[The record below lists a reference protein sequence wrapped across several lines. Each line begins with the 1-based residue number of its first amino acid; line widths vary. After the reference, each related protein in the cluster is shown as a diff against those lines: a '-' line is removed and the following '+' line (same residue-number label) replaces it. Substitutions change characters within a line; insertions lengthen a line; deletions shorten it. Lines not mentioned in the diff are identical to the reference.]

1 MTRPEKLTM
10 EIGFDLSELR
20 LNDQGLIPAIAV
32 DIVTKEVLMM
42 AWMNLESL
50 RRTIETGRTW
60 YFSRSR
66 SEYWAKG
73 DTSGNIQVVHRI
85 KADCDM
91 DTLLVEV
98 DQVGEGACHTGA
110 YSCFFRTI
118 ASEIPPG
125 MQE

>member
-1 MTRPEKLTM
+1 MSAPEKLFM
-10 EIGFDLSELR
+10 EIGFDLNELR
-20 LNDQGLIPAIAV
+20 LNDKGLIPAICV
-32 DIVTKEVLMM
+32 DVATKEVLMM

-66 SEYWAKG
+66 NEYWAKG
-73 DTSGNIQVVHRI
+73 DTSGNIQLVHRI

-91 DTLLVEV
+91 DTLLIEV
-98 DQVGEGACHTGA
+98 DQVGGGACHTGA

-118 ASEIPPG
+118 VDEIPPDTK
-125 MQE
+125 E

>member
-1 MTRPEKLTM
+1 MTRPEKLTL
-10 EIGFDLSELR
+10 EVGFDLNELK
-20 LNDQGLIPAIAV
+20 LNEQGLIPAIAV
-32 DIVTKEVLMM
+32 DILTKEVLMM

-66 SEYWAKG
+66 NEYWAKG

-85 KADCDM
+85 TADCDM
-91 DTLLVEV
+91 DTLLVV
-98 DQVGEGACHTGA
+98 VSQLGKGACHTGA

-118 ASEIPPG
+118 ASENTPG
-125 MQE
+125 APE